1 MNRILIG
8 AQWGDE
14 GKGKIIDILAEKA
27 DIIARFQ
34 GGNNAGH
41 TVCVHGRKFILHL
54 IPSGILHA
62 RKVCVIGNGVV
73 IDPAALFEE
82 IAMLQK
88 NDVSVKG
95 RLFISNQ
102 AHLIFPYH
110 RLMDRLKEEQGVGT
124 TRIGTT
130 KRGIGPC
137 YADKVARLGIRVADL
152 ASLSYFRDRLASVI
166 REKNQVL
173 REIFGHAP
181 LSFKE
186 IYREYSGYAARLK
199 PFVRDTAFYL
209 YEAARKRKQILFEG
223 AQGTLLDVDHGTY
236 PYVTS
241 SNASVGGAISG
252 TGVAPT
258 LIDCIMGVVKAYT
271 TRVGEGPFP
280 TQFPPAL
287 MARIQA
293 KGEEYG
299 STTGRA
305 RRCGWFDAVVARHAA
320 RINGLDELAV
330 MKLDVLSGVEK
341 IKIGV
346 AYRWSGKTH
355 HNYPAETPVLEKS
368 QVLYEEMPG
377 WSEDLSGI
385 RRWRDLPRRA
395 QRYLKRIE
403 RLVGAPIKIISVGSG
418 REQTIFL

>member
-1 MNRILIG
+1 
-8 AQWGDE
+8 
-14 GKGKIIDILAEKA
+14 
-27 DIIARFQ
+27 
-34 GGNNAGH
+34 
-41 TVCVHGRKFILHL
+41 
-54 IPSGILHA
+54 
-62 RKVCVIGNGVV
+62 
-73 IDPAALFEE
+73 
-82 IAMLQK
+82 
-88 NDVSVKG
+88 
-95 RLFISNQ
+95 
-102 AHLIFPYH
+102 
-110 RLMDRLKEEQGVGT
+110 
-124 TRIGTT
+124 
-130 KRGIGPC
+130 
-137 YADKVARLGIRVADL
+137 
-152 ASLSYFRDRLASVI
+152 
-166 REKNQVL
+166 
-173 REIFGHAP
+173 
-181 LSFKE
+181 
-186 IYREYSGYAARLK
+186 LK
-199 PFVRDTAFYL
+199 PFVRDTALYL
-209 YEAARKRKQILFEG
+209 YEAARRKKQILFEG

-293 KGEEYG
+293 KGGEYG
-299 STTGRA
+299 STTGRP
-305 RRCGWFDAVVARHAA
+305 RRCGWFDAVIARHAA

-330 MKLDVLSGVEK
+330 MKLDVLSGVERL
-341 IKIGV
+341 KIGV
-346 AYRWSGKTH
+346 AYRWNGKTH

-377 WSEDLSGI
+377 WKEDLAGI
-385 RRWRDLPRRA
+385 RRWKELPLKA